1 MIFMEH
7 VFGTNNANVNWIFD
21 PTRRKVMLRA
31 AIAFFIL
38 GLFSILLGANNVGG
52 LSLDIGKT
60 LLFVFLILAVISF
73 VASMITGRKMI
84 NKH

>member
-1 MIFMEH
+1 
-7 VFGTNNANVNWIFD
+7 
-21 PTRRKVMLRA
+21 MLRA
-31 AIAFFIL
+31 TIAIFVL
-38 GLFSILLGANNVGG
+38 GLIAILLGANGVGG

-73 VASMITGRKMI
+73 IASMVSGRKMI

>member
-1 MIFMEH
+1 
-7 VFGTNNANVNWIFD
+7 
-21 PTRRKVMLRA
+21 MLRA
-31 AIAFFIL
+31 AIAFFVL
-38 GLFSILLGANNVGG
+38 GLIAILLGANGVGG

-73 VASMITGRKMI
+73 IASMVSGRKLI

>member
-1 MIFMEH
+1 
-7 VFGTNNANVNWIFD
+7 
-21 PTRRKVMLRA
+21 MLRA
-31 AIAFFIL
+31 AIAFFVL
-38 GLFSILLGANNVGG
+38 GLVAILLGANGVGV

-73 VASMITGRKMI
+73 IASMATGRKMI

>member
-1 MIFMEH
+1 
-7 VFGTNNANVNWIFD
+7 
-21 PTRRKVMLRA
+21 MLRA
-31 AIAFFIL
+31 AIAFFVL
-38 GLFSILLGANNVGG
+38 GLVSILLGANNVGG

-73 VASMITGRKMI
+73 IASMVTGRKMI